1 MRIAFLGTP
10 DFAVPSLRALKTA
23 GYELAGVFTQP
34 DRPKGRGK
42 ALSEPAVKVCAVE
55 LGLDVYQFERIKSA
69 EGVAALKKTAP
80 ELMVT
85 AAFGQILSREILE
98 IPPLGC
104 INVHA
109 SLLPK
114 YRGAAPIQWAV
125 INGEKVTGVTTM
137 FTDIGLD
144 TGDMLLKKELEIL
157 PDETA
162 GELFERL
169 SVLGA
174 EVLLDTL
181 RQLEAGTLK
190 RIKQDEAQAS
200 YYPMIKKEDGLL
212 DFNASAGK
220 IVNFVRGMTPWPG
233 AYCFLEGERFKI
245 GKAEESG
252 LERPAGAVKGQVL
265 AADVKNGLVVAAA
278 EGAVRLS
285 RIQFSGQRMM
295 DDIEYLRGHRLET
308 GAVLNSGR

>member
-10 DFAVPSLRALKTA
+10 DFAVPSLRALNNA
-23 GYELAGVFTQP
+23 GYEIAGVFTQP

-42 ALSEPAVKVCAVE
+42 ALSAPAVKACALE
-55 LGLDVYQFERIKSA
+55 LGLDVYQFEKIKSA
-69 EGVAALKKTAP
+69 EGVAALKKISP

-98 IPPLGC
+98 IPSLGC

-144 TGDMLLKKELEIL
+144 TGDMLLKRELEIL
-157 PDETA
+157 PNETA
-162 GELFERL
+162 GELFDRL

-174 EVLLDTL
+174 QVLLDTL
-181 RQLEAGTLK
+181 KSLEAGTLV
-190 RIKQDEAQAS
+190 RVKQDETQAS
-200 YYPMIKKEDGLL
+200 YYPIIKKEDGLM
-212 DFNASAGK
+212 DFNASPEQT
-220 IVNFVRGMTPWPG
+220 VNFVRGMTPWPG
-233 AYCFLEGERFKI
+233 AYCFLNGERLKVGTVLPGI
-245 GKAEESG
+245 AKRPESAANG
-252 LERPAGAVKGQVL
+252 EVL
-265 AADVKNGLVVAAA
+265 AGDAKNGLVIAVN
-278 EGAVRLS
+278 GGTVRLA
-285 RIQFSGQRMM
+285 RIQFPGQRMM
-295 DDIEYLRGHRLET
+295 EDSEYLRGHCVKT
-308 GAVLNSGR
+308 GEILKGKP